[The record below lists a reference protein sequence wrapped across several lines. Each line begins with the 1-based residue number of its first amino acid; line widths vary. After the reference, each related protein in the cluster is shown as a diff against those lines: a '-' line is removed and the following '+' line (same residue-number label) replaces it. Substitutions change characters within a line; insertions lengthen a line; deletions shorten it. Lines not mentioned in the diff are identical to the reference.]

1 MNIYMVVFT
10 SSERGDFEVF
20 VSSSPKQVV
29 IDFYKFI
36 GGGALSQE
44 LFEKMVRNISIAE
57 AVEACNAL
65 SSFYKIESIYG
76 NLEEVWH
83 S

>member
-10 SSERGDFEVF
+10 SSERSDFELF
-20 VSSSPKQVV
+20 VSNSLKKVV
-29 IDFYKFI
+29 TDFYKFI

-44 LFEKMVRNISIAE
+44 LFEKMVRNISIDE

-83 S
+83 A